1 MELDKDCAQ
10 YTIMSCQ
17 ILCSAI
23 NGRLPREIRDMIH
36 DEYVAAPESSRH
48 CWDPDYLCE
57 NTEQEVLETWY
68 RAKVFKVKC
77 GFLEDNILPPKSR
90 ITIERLHE
98 FVTNIVFTVD
108 PNRDLWGFFYSRQY
122 RQSRPS
128 ALGICFQNIPM
139 LKNFKAGT
147 RFVLNIMDISHWVFP
162 KEAEQ
167 HGTYRVV
174 TLQDF
179 SDRDLRTISGK
190 MSQDF
195 SQGFCEL
202 RRLGYRISFTID
214 SQSKTLLSEDA
225 HSIQETFFTLLHKH
239 QHVSNY
245 HGAVNSIE

>member
-10 YTIMSCQ
+10 YAIMSCQ

-23 NGRLPREIRDMIH
+23 YGRLPREIRDMIH
-36 DEYVAAPESSRH
+36 EYVATPDSPWH
-48 CWDPDYLCE
+48 CWDPDYLGE
-57 NTEQEVLETWY
+57 NTEHEVLETWY
-68 RAKVFKVKC
+68 RAQVFKVKF
-77 GFLEDNILPPKSR
+77 GYLRDNILPPKSR
-90 ITIERLHE
+90 LTIERLHE

-108 PNRDLWGFFYSRQY
+108 PNRDLWGLFYYVQY

-128 ALGICFQNIPM
+128 TLDICLQNIPM

-147 RFVLNIMDISHWVFP
+147 RFILNIMDISHWVFP
-162 KEAEQ
+162 KGAEQ

-174 TLQDF
+174 TLQDC
-179 SDRDLRTISGK
+179 SDRDLRTIAGQ

-202 RRLGYRISFTID
+202 KRLGYRISFAID

-225 HSIQETFFTLLHKH
+225 HSTQETFYTLIHKH
-239 QHVSNY
+239 QQVSNY
-245 HGAVNSIE
+245 HEAMNGIE